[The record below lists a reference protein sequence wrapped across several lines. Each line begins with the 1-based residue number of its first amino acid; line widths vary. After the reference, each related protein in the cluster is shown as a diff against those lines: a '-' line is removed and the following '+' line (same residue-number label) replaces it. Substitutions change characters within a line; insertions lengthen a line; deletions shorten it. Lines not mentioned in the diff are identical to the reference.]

1 MNRLPSGVAKTK
13 DGARKI
19 GSLSFFSAPIPRS
32 ARRFFSSPLGACSQ
46 ASGREERAGN
56 TWTILL

>member
-13 DGARKI
+13 IELGDGARKI
-19 GSLSFFSAPIPRS
+19 GSLSFFPALIPRS

-46 ASGREERAGN
+46 ASRREERAGN
-56 TWTILL
+56 T